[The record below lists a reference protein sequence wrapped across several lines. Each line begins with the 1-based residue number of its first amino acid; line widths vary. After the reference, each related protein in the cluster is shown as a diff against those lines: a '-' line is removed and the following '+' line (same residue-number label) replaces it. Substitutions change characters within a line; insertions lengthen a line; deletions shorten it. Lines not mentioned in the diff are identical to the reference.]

1 MSSKRGTIDVKLA
14 RQRLESKLQNLI
26 EKKES
31 PASSEPD
38 CVNTQPE
45 PPQRLPS
52 PQQSPRKSS
61 LSKVSRKRKRKED
74 SAGSDI
80 GQYHHTHVMKLF
92 DRSVDL
98 AQFNENTPLY
108 PICRSWIKNQPHNNL
123 NNQNRSSSPES
134 DAQTDEDTVNKDG
147 NIYHL
152 PSPIKREDQYVD
164 LRIPS
169 PIPQASGRL
178 DIYADPDKAPSQDD
192 LLLNHMTRW
201 KRIRHKWKES
211 SRRNEMQYARSLNM
225 LKDMFDR
232 HLCKES

>member
-1 MSSKRGTIDVKLA
+1 MSSRRGAVDVKVA
-14 RQRLESKLQNLI
+14 RQRLESTLQNLI

-31 PASSEPD
+31 PTTSEPNY
-38 CVNTQPE
+38 VSTQPE
-45 PPQRLPS
+45 HPQRLAS
-52 PQQSPRKSS
+52 LQQSPRKSS
-61 LSKVSRKRKRKED
+61 LSKVSRKRKRKEE
-74 SAGSDI
+74 SSGSDI

-134 DAQTDEDTVNKDG
+134 DVQADDDAVNRDG
-147 NIYHL
+147 YVYSL
-152 PSPIKREDQYVD
+152 PAPIKRENKHVD

-169 PIPQASGRL
+169 PIPQSPSRL
-178 DIYADPDKAPSQDD
+178 DIYADPDKAPSQSI

-201 KRIRHKWKES
+201 KLVRHKWKES
-211 SRRNEMQYARSLNM
+211 SRRNESQHARSLNL
-225 LKDMFDR
+225 LKEMYDR
-232 HLCKES
+232 QCKES